1 MASDWELLESETR
14 GSVTA
19 LAAASSNLVYATTPV
34 GVYRSDD
41 AARTW
46 NLPTADT
53 SVAFGECVAV
63 VGEDVFVGSPE
74 GLYRSADHGEAW
86 QRVLIGSRVTAVCA
100 RAGVVLAGTD
110 TDGLLRSEDAG
121 RTWSGANAGLL
132 DLDVLAIALSPEFG
146 SDGLGF
152 VGTTSGLFRTRNRGQ
167 SWRIVDI
174 GLVDAAVQ
182 CAAVGPNRLVVAGTE
197 ADGLVW
203 SQDGGATWQAP
214 RDLVGR
220 SVTAVAISR
229 CGAVAAA
236 ADVGMF
242 VSVDSG
248 ESWRLHATGPG
259 GVLSLLYL
267 GDSLYAA
274 AEGSGVWR
282 SRDNGASWTAASTG
296 LHASLLS
303 SMAVSADGTL
313 WLGGSAE
320 GVRAWHDATWQERN
334 AGLLDSVVLGLSA
347 SVDGSVLAATP
358 HGIYVW
364 RGAEWQATAATEP
377 VGAVVATRRIFA
389 IGGGVAVS
397 NDFGRSWRPLDT
409 PFSVKDV
416 ISVATDG
423 QSVVVAT
430 SAVVWR
436 TADDGDHWD
445 LWFDFAGA
453 VAAIALAPDAAIFVG
468 THRGV
473 SVSRDR
479 GNTFTAL
486 GGPARVISLALAA
499 DGGLY
504 ALELGGRVWRRVNR
518 RGSE

>member
-1 MASDWELLESETR
+1 VTASDWELLDTETG

-19 LAAASSNLVYATTPV
+19 LAAASSKVVYATTPV

-46 NLPTADT
+46 NIPSTDR

-63 VGEDVFVGSPE
+63 AEDNVFVGSPE
-74 GLYRSADHGEAW
+74 GLYRSTDQGETW
-86 QRVLIGSRVTAVCA
+86 QRMLIGSRVTAVCA

-132 DLDVLAIALSPEFG
+132 DLEILALDFEST
-146 SDGLGF
+146 GLGF
-152 VGTTSGLFRTRNRGQ
+152 VGTASGLFRTRNRGE

-174 GLVDAAVQ
+174 GLEDTAVQ
-182 CAAVGPNRLVVAGTE
+182 CVAVGPNRLVVAGTE
-197 ADGLVW
+197 ADGLAC
-203 SQDGGATWQAP
+203 SRDGGATWQSP
-214 RDLVGR
+214 PDLSTR

-229 CGAVAAA
+229 RGAVAAA
-236 ADVGMF
+236 TDVGTF
-242 VSVDSG
+242 VSVDAG
-248 ESWRLHATGPG
+248 ESWRLHAAGADR
-259 GVLSLLYL
+259 VLSLLSL
-267 GDSLYAA
+267 DDTLYAA
-274 AEGSGVWR
+274 AEGTGIWR
-282 SRDNGASWTAASTG
+282 STDNGASWTDASTG

-303 SMAVSADGTL
+303 SLAVSRDGTL

-320 GVRAWHDATWQERN
+320 GVRAWHDGAWQERN
-334 AGLLDSVVLGLSA
+334 AGLPDSVVLGLSV

-364 RGAEWQATAATEP
+364 SGAEWQATAAAEP

-389 IGGGVAVS
+389 IGAHVS
-397 NDFGRSWRPLDT
+397 VSDDVGRSWRPLDT

-430 SAVVWR
+430 TTLVWR
-436 TADDGDHWD
+436 TTDDGDHWD
-445 LWFDFAGA
+445 PWFEFAGA
-453 VAAIALAPDAAIFVG
+453 ATAIAIASDGAIFVG
-468 THRGV
+468 TPTGV
-473 SVSRDR
+473 YLSRDQ
-479 GNTFTAL
+479 GNTFEIS
-486 GGPARVISLALAA
+486 GSPPRVIGLALAPVGA
-499 DGGLY
+499 LY
-504 ALELGGRVWRRVNR
+504 ALELGGRLWRSSQSPRL
-518 RGSE
+518 